1 MKQISRRTFALGG
14 VAAGG
19 AALQIAA
26 QTAHALPLV
35 CVFSKP
41 LIKIHY
47 ADLGGVL
54 KDLNADGCDLTV
66 RPGGHVEPALAP
78 ADLYRAIEAIRAEG
92 VEVPM
97 ITTAFVSAADPTLR
111 AVLAIAGRMKVPY
124 FKLGYWR
131 YGPADNILARI
142 AEVRRDVAGMAAQGR
157 LYGMAA
163 GFHNHSGSYVGEAVW
178 DGRAVIE
185 GLDPNWIGYYFDPC
199 HATAEGGEAG
209 WNIAMRMA
217 LPRTKM
223 VALKDFYWEKSSGK
237 WTMRMCPLGEGMVD
251 WPQVFA
257 LLASAR
263 YAGPLSVHIEYEPA
277 DILTAIKRDL
287 EFVNKHV
294 AAAWG
299 PGTAPAGDKARDRL
313 SG

>member
-1 MKQISRRTFALGG
+1 MHELTRRAFTMAG
-14 VAAGG
+14 AAGS

-26 QTAHALPLV
+26 QTPRALPLV

-54 KDLNADGCDLTV
+54 KDLGVAGCDLTV

-97 ITTAFVSAADPTLR
+97 LTTAFVSAADPTLR
-111 AVLAIAGRMKVPY
+111 AVLAIAGAARMKVPY
-124 FKLGYWR
+124 FKLGYWQ
-131 YGPADNILARI
+131 YGPKDDIVVRI
-142 AEVRRDVAGMAAQGR
+142 AQVRQDVAGLVAQAR
-157 LYGMAA
+157 AYGMTA
-163 GFHNHSGSYVGEAVW
+163 GYHNHSGNYVGEAVW

-185 GLDPNWIGYYFDPC
+185 GMDPEWIGYYFDPC

-209 WNIAMRMA
+209 WNVAMRMA
-217 LPRTKM
+217 LPRIKM
-223 VALKDFYWEKSSGK
+223 VALKDFYWEKNGGK
-237 WTMRMCPLGEGMVD
+237 WSMRMCPMGEGMVD
-251 WPQVFA
+251 WPRVFG
-257 LLASAR
+257 LLAGAR

-277 DILTAIKRDL
+277 DVLTAIQRDL
-287 EFVNKHV
+287 AFVNKQV
-294 AAAWG
+294 AASYG
-299 PGTAPAGDKARDRL
+299 R
-313 SG
+313 SGSEH